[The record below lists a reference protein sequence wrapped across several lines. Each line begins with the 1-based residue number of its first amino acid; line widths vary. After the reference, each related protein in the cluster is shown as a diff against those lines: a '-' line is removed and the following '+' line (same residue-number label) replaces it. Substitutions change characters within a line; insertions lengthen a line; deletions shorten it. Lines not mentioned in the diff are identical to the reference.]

1 MWQLSKATQ
10 ATQTTPLI
18 VPMFI
23 NELVVVRKGNE
34 DRHNSATCVT
44 CGVCDTWSI
53 VTEKN
58 MSHKLLKIVPPY
70 ISVYLPANTATPL
83 KQNYLLGLAQIN
95 INITIDRINK

>member
-1 MWQLSKATQ
+1 
-10 ATQTTPLI
+10 
-18 VPMFI
+18 
-23 NELVVVRKGNE
+23 
-34 DRHNSATCVT
+34 
-44 CGVCDTWSI
+44 
-53 VTEKN
+53 